1 MELRDKRYNDIRL
14 TFVEEGHKYFD
25 SMGNTY
31 TSTTTLL
38 HRYVKPFDKD
48 YWLKKKAKEL
58 DRKDKSHIYDYFTDS
73 VETNAGRIGRAEWH
87 YPDITD
93 KRLTT
98 DELFT
103 ICFLHDNLIIKVNT
117 IAYYILEYK

>member
-14 TFVEEGHKYFD
+14 TFVEDGHKYFD

-38 HRYVKPFDKD
+38 HHYVKPFDKD

-58 DRKDKSHIYDYFTDS
+58 GISEKKLEAQWAT
-73 VETNAGRIGRAEWH
+73 
-87 YPDITD
+87 IT
-93 KRLTT
+93 KKLVNE
-98 DELFT
+98 ELILIMDLKMVLKVLVNFSLLYN
-103 ICFLHDNLIIKVNT
+103 FLIKEITVCV
-117 IAYYILEYK
+117 LQ

>member
-38 HRYVKPFDKD
+38 HHYVKPFDKD

-58 DRKDKSHIYDYFTDS
+58 GIS
-73 VETNAGRIGRAEWH
+73 
-87 YPDITD
+87 
-93 KRLTT
+93 
-98 DELFT
+98 
-103 ICFLHDNLIIKVNT
+103 
-117 IAYYILEYK
+117 